1 MESVETHRTLIDAN
15 SLDASRRCEIIY
27 LLLITMYRKSLG
39 SCKITSDIHFAL
51 FISIFCIR
59 NSNSNLLLKQIDDMV
74 HKPNI
79 IATSIKNR

>member
-39 SCKITSDIHFAL
+39 SCKLTSDTHFAL

-59 NSNSNLLLKQIDDMV
+59 NSNSNLLLKDDMV